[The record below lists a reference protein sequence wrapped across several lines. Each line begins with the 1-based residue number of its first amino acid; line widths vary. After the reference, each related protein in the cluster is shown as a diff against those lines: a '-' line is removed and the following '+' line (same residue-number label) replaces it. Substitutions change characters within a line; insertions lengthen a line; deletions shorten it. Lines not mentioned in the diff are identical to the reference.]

1 MHQAGTL
8 AGRNAVVL
16 GASARGGTGWAIA
29 EALAR
34 EGARVVVGARRAE
47 PLAELAEQI
56 SGIAI
61 PCDAADPEQIRA
73 FVREA
78 EEHLGGIDIAVNS
91 AGQTAQGLIATI
103 DPDVVQRS
111 LDLHYIGNVHFIREV
126 TRSMGEGGAITLI
139 SSAVSFQPVADRFAY
154 GCAKAAMDCLVRH
167 AALEFGQRGIR
178 VNSVVPGPI
187 RTELAA
193 PLLERPGVEQAFTR
207 EIPLGRIATPEEI
220 AEIVAFLSR
229 PGILNG
235 LNLPASGG
243 MHLGRPPRSED
254 ISPPGGNAA

>member
-1 MHQAGTL
+1 MLTGK
-8 AGRNAVVL
+8 RAVVL

-29 EALAR
+29 EALAS

-47 PLAELAEQI
+47 PLTELAAAI
-56 SGIAI
+56 GGIAI
-61 PCDAADPEQIRA
+61 PCDAADPAQIRA
-73 FVREA
+73 FARAA
-78 EEHLGGIDIAVNS
+78 EDRLGGIDIAVNS
-91 AGQTAQGLIATI
+91 AGQTAQGLIETI

-111 LDLHYIGNVHFIREV
+111 LDMHYIGNVHFIREV
-126 TRSMGEGGAITLI
+126 TRTMGEGGAITLI

-167 AALEFGQRGIR
+167 AAVEFGKRGIR

-187 RTELAA
+187 RTELVA
-193 PLLERPGVEQAFTR
+193 PLLERPGVEAAFTR

-220 AEIVAFLSR
+220 AQIVAFLSL
-229 PGILNG
+229 PGILSG

-243 MHLGRPPRSED
+243 MHLMRPPRSED
-254 ISPPGGNAA
+254 IAPQGGTPA